1 MAGPPGCEMGNEGGN
16 GGQRSKQKCR
26 TIARCNCVNGG
37 TYDLHHEV
45 VRDTGLI
52 REVLAELFDDDA
64 VGVDGD
70 GNAGTHGVGELGER

>member
-1 MAGPPGCEMGNEGGN
+1 
-16 GGQRSKQKCR
+16 
-26 TIARCNCVNGG
+26 
-37 TYDLHHEV
+37 LHHEV